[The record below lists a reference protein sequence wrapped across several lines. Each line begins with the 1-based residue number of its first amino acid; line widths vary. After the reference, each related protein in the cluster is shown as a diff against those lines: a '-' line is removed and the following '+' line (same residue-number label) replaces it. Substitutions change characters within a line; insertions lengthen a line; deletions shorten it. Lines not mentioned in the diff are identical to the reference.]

1 MVLHSGSIRDRT
13 KTGWPPLSGIPR
25 VGRCF
30 VTRIRRRS
38 GLHHTRNAHAHCPSE
53 PPGSSI
59 PIGRKPS
66 QPPRP
71 SGLPHCLTYNI
82 LLPNRERERDHLS
95 PLRRRPSLS
104 LSSPLHV
111 CAYTHAH
118 IHLLFLFAPVFI
130 SARAPVSLLAHAPP
144 RPLCAHPT
152 YLPTYPSFLC
162 DRPLS
167 YSVPFPARGTGRVS
181 PTWMKSVT
189 RDSAYPSRKQRER
202 EEEARY

>member
-111 CAYTHAH
+111 CAYTHTH
-118 IHLLFLFAPVFI
+118 IYLLFLFAPVFI
-130 SARAPVSLLAHAPP
+130 SARARPFPFLHMHLLALSVHT
-144 RPLCAHPT
+144 LPT
-152 YLPTYPSFLC
+152 YLPTLLFSAT
-162 DRPLS
+162 DRSLIRFRFQPEGQGESLR
-167 YSVPFPARGTGRVS
+167 RG
-181 PTWMKSVT
+181 
-189 RDSAYPSRKQRER
+189 
-202 EEEARY
+202 